1 MSTGFEI
8 QLWWLLAL
16 PLFFVLGWIAARIDI
31 KHLVRESRALPRS
44 YFKGLNFLL
53 NEQPDKAIEA
63 FLEAARVDPETIELH
78 FALGNLFRRRGE
90 TDRAIRVHQNLI
102 ERDSSAQSQLNDEQ
116 RLHALSELGQDY
128 LKAGLLDRAEDIFI
142 KLRGTS
148 RDEESLRF
156 LLEIYQQEK
165 EWQRSI
171 DIARSL
177 PEHVR
182 HLWQKE
188 IANFHCELA
197 SSALLHG
204 DISEARRQLEE
215 ALGANRKCVRAT
227 LLQGEVALADGD
239 AAGAIEAWKRVEQQ
253 SPVYLSLVAAK
264 LLEAFRKE
272 GREDAGIQ
280 LLRGWFEQ
288 HPSLDLLDT
297 VFQSELAGGGPAA
310 AYQVV
315 RDELRRNP
323 TLLGL
328 DKLLEAQILMAPLER
343 RTDLALIRNLIHNH
357 TRRVARYRCDTCGF
371 KARQFYWR
379 CPACGGWETYPPK
392 RTEEFDLTP

>member
-1 MSTGFEI
+1 VGSGFEI
-8 QLWWLLAL
+8 QLWWLLVL
-16 PLFFVLGWIAARIDI
+16 PIFFVLGWIAARIDI

-44 YFKGLNFLL
+44 YFTGLNFLL

-63 FLEAARVDPETIELH
+63 FIEAARVDPETIELH
-78 FALGNLFRRRGE
+78 FALGSLFRRRGE

-102 ERDSSAQSQLNDEQ
+102 ERDSPQKQLTDKQ

-128 LKAGLLDRAEDIFI
+128 LKAGLLDRAEEIFL
-142 KLRGTS
+142 KLRGTD
-148 RDEESLRF
+148 RDEEALRF

-171 DIARSL
+171 DIANSL
-177 PEHVR
+177 PDHVD

-197 SSALLHG
+197 ASALLYG
-204 DISEARRQLEE
+204 DITEARKQLEA
-215 ALGANRKCVRAT
+215 ALTENRKCVRAT
-227 LLQGEVALADGD
+227 LLQGEAALAEGNG
-239 AAGAIEAWKRVEQQ
+239 ASAIEAWKRVEQQ
-253 SPVYLSLVAAK
+253 SPVYLSLVAPK
-264 LLEAFRKE
+264 LLEAFRKD
-272 GREDAGIQ
+272 GREDVGIQ
-280 LLRGWFEQ
+280 VLRGWFAQ
-288 HPSLDLLDT
+288 HPSLDLLDAL
-297 VFQSELAGGGPAA
+297 FDSELQAEGPEA
-310 AYQVV
+310 AYQLV

-328 DKLLEAQILMAPLER
+328 DKLLEAQILMAPVER
-343 RTDLALIRNLIHNH
+343 RSDLELIKNLIHNH
-357 TRRVARYRCDTCGF
+357 TRRVARYRCDSCGF

-392 RTEEFDLTP
+392 RTEEFDLMP